1 MEEAVVTIK
10 NMQNQTDADKV
21 LSALEHVWG
30 IGRVEVDLQ
39 RNKAIFTFD
48 NRMASLQDFERALLD
63 TGYEVASGSIEH

>member
-21 LSALEHVWG
+21 LNALEDVWG

-39 RNKAIFTFD
+39 RSKAIFTFD

-63 TGYEVASGSIEH
+63 TGYEVGSGSTEQ